1 MIRVWAPL
9 HVAQTA
15 YTGWKDGQT
24 ELRGMAARTEEGG
37 EEQDLLVMEMTQFP
51 TDPFTHTFSMW
62 LLSSLIREKSGV
74 VMVGS
79 SPLPLKKSPW
89 HL

>member
-24 ELRGMAARTEEGG
+24 EGGMAARTGEG
-37 EEQDLLVMEMTQFP
+37 EEQDLLIMEMTQFP
-51 TDPFTHTFSMW
+51 PDPFTPSQCGF
-62 LLSSLIREKSGV
+62 
-74 VMVGS
+74 
-79 SPLPLKKSPW
+79 
-89 HL
+89 